1 MWQIHSN
8 LIQKWWI
15 FNSKSPTSTLTLAA
29 FLAASGVIIIVD
41 WDDTIFP
48 TSWIQNKEHGSSAP
62 GSCCEASKWA
72 GVSWMVV
79 HVIDWCLG
87 YLWIGYIYILGWC
100 WRYHDGDGDD
110 GLWTNECSRGVRS
123 RFSGNGSTGWM
134 VQITTNYDR
143 LLGATNHKFYLLSR
157 NRTYNWY
164 MMICVFNRSPKFY
177 QFIARILLFFL
188 AGYVCICNT
197 MYDICIHNMQ
207 TFAYITYIII
217 YICNVCNVCNMMHYI
232 YIYLCIYI

>member
-1 MWQIHSN
+1 MSRGQLNGCSCYWLVLRIS
-8 LIQKWWI
+8 L
-15 FNSKSPTSTLTLAA
+15 
-29 FLAASGVIIIVD
+29 D
-41 WDDTIFP
+41 W
-48 TSWIQNKEHGSSAP
+48 
-62 GSCCEASKWA
+62 
-72 GVSWMVV
+72 
-79 HVIDWCLG
+79 L
-87 YLWIGYIYILGWC
+87 YIYILGWC

-232 YIYLCIYI
+232 YICVYIHIAYPSPTLTFTGAFPKSGRSGSASGSRPPSSARIRAARTWRCRRKSRLDEA